1 MNQALKDVSFETL
14 SGEKIGI
21 VGRTGSGK
29 SSLFTALFRLTPICE
44 GHIYIDAVDI
54 TNVPL
59 KKLR

>member
-1 MNQALKDVSFETL
+1 MNYALKDVSFETL

-29 SSLFTALFRLTPICE
+29 SSLFAALFRLTPIFD
-44 GHIYIDAVDI
+44 GSIYIDAVDI